1 MPFGLGLTFKRLG
14 EFITTVCSVQVLWS
28 DELFMTKILFI
39 SFYIGQEETSQL
51 NEGSQPHL
59 NISLTSGSDCELYT
73 STSIYCTYVHIYVYT
88 SIYICIYI
96 VFSNWCRSG
105 GNLIRKLRLLVAPSE
120 LLFAVESKTQL
131 PEGRFFLLKGQSNK
145 ILNQFCS

>member
-39 SFYIGQEETSQL
+39 FFQVRKRQIDL
-51 NEGSQPHL
+51 MRAV
-59 NISLTSGSDCELYT
+59 SLTLT
-73 STSIYCTYVHIYVYT
+73 SPLHLDQIVNYIHLLVYMYICTYIYC
-88 SIYICIYI
+88 CQI

-120 LLFAVESKTQL
+120 LLFAVESKNQL

>member
-39 SFYIGQEETSQL
+39 LFYIGQEETSQL

-59 NISLTSGSDCELYT
+59 NISLTSGSDCELCIYIYEYIHMY
-73 STSIYCTYVHIYVYT
+73 IYC
-88 SIYICIYI
+88 CQI

-120 LLFAVESKTQL
+120 LRFAVESKTQL
-131 PEGRFFLLKGQSNK
+131 PGKILPLKGTVQQDFK
-145 ILNQFCS
+145 PILFINRTHLGP